1 MRQGRELAAN
11 AASAAVGPTLQQRG
25 VNRVTATWAS
35 AGTHSGALRRVPA
48 APSAPHSPSPDSPL
62 FFAAA
67 AAPRVIPW
75 PASPGMDVIK
85 MACEAR
91 AAGQA
96 AAAAPAASAPGLAS
110 RPPLAPG
117 ASTPAPWARARSQL
131 AAASLGNGNDVR
143 VPSAA
148 AASAPQAAA
157 MVATPRSRRSEGVV
171 SIKAPAASAAP
182 PAVDER
188 ADSRAPLASRSYSA
202 RAEVVFQSVWSRM
215 EAEGCVMSFPT
226 EVVWLNGAPGSG
238 KVRCCRW
245 LGGCVLGVGCDHGC
259 MGFWERCY
267 DICRR
272 CPDSD

>member
-1 MRQGRELAAN
+1 MASVSLSRAALRQGRELAAN

-48 APSAPHSPSPDSPL
+48 APSAPPSSSADSPTS
-62 FFAAA
+62 FASA

-91 AAGQA
+91 AAGHA

-117 ASTPAPWARARSQL
+117 ASTPAHWARASSQL
-131 AAASLGNGNDVR
+131 AAASLGYGNDVR
-143 VPSAA
+143 VPSAT
-148 AASAPQAAA
+148 AASASQAAA
-157 MVATPRSRRSEGVV
+157 VVATPRSRRSGGVV
-171 SIKAPAASAAP
+171 SIKAHAAP

-188 ADSRAPLASRSYSA
+188 ADSRAPLASRTYSA

-215 EAEGCVMSFPT
+215 EAEGCLMSFPT
-226 EVVWLNGAPGSG
+226 EIVWLNGAPGSG
-238 KVRCCRW
+238 KVRYCR
-245 LGGCVLGVGCDHGC
+245 
-259 MGFWERCY
+259 
-267 DICRR
+267 
-272 CPDSD
+272 